1 MTKAKMAM
9 GIITRF
15 FAVATRVSK
24 ASPSSAPSFCQ
35 RLDCVGGD
43 EVTLPN
49 GVLDQAIGKPD
60 VGIPAQHGCG
70 HG

>member
-1 MTKAKMAM
+1 MTKAKVAM

-15 FAVATRVSK
+15 FAAATRVSK

-35 RLDCVGGD
+35 LLDGVGGD

-49 GVLDQAIGKPD
+49 GVLDQLPGVA
-60 VGIPAQHGCG
+60 PAKAAMMSDGRV
-70 HG
+70 